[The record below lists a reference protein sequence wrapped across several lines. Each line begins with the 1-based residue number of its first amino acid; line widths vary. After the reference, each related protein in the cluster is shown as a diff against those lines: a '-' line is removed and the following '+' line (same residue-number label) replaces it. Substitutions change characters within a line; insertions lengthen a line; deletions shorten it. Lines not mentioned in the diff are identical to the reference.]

1 MKILVTGGAGFIGS
15 NFIHHIMKNYAGWQV
30 VNLDKLTYAGNLENL
45 KELEN
50 HPRYSFVK
58 GDIADR
64 SQVEAL
70 LSRKFDV
77 VVNFAAE
84 SHVDRSILDASPF
97 IDTNIKGTQVL
108 LEGLRRSPAGKYLQV
123 STDEVYGSL
132 AAGKAVESSA
142 LLPNSPYAAS
152 KTSADLLCRAYYK
165 TYGLPVMV
173 TRCSNNYGPY
183 QFPEKLI
190 PLVITNA
197 LEGQEIP
204 VYGDGL
210 NVREWIHVE
219 DHCRAIAAVVI
230 GGQAGEIYNIGSGI
244 EKTNLDIVRFILQC
258 LGQSESLIKFVK
270 DRPGHDLRYALAAA
284 KIEKELGWQPA
295 FSFEKGLQE
304 TVQWYLDNR
313 AWWQRIKSGEYIE
326 YYNKMYAGR

>member
-15 NFIHHIMKNYAGWQV
+15 NFIHYVIGRYQDWQV

-45 KELEN
+45 KDLEN
-50 HPRYSFVK
+50 NPRYSFVK

-64 SQVEAL
+64 SLVDSL
-70 LSRKFDV
+70 LSRQFDV

-108 LEGLRRSPAGKYLQV
+108 LEGLRRAQAGKYLQV

-132 AAGKAVESSA
+132 LSGKAVETSA

-152 KTSADLLCRAYYK
+152 KTSADLLCRAYHR

-197 LEGQEIP
+197 LEGQDIP

-219 DHCRAIAAVVI
+219 DHCRAIAAVI
-230 GGQAGEIYNIGSGI
+230 LNGQAGEIYNIGSGI
-244 EKTNLDIVRFILQC
+244 EKTNLDIVRFILQD
-258 LGQSESLIKFVK
+258 LGQSENLIKFVK
-270 DRPGHDLRYALAAA
+270 DRPGHDQRYALDAA
-284 KIEKELGWQPA
+284 KIEKELKWQPV
-295 FSFEKGLQE
+295 FSFEKGMHE
-304 TVQWYLDNR
+304 TVRWYLDNR
-313 AWWQRIKSGEYIE
+313 TWWQRIKTGQYLD
-326 YYNKMYAGR
+326 YYEQQYTKR